1 MESAS
6 SIREWAATHRLLHV
20 DAGDSAGEV
29 LLLLG
34 TVADYDHLAEEL
46 TVRQELDREAG
57 ASVELDLLRDVADEG
72 DA

>member
-1 MESAS
+1 MPHVTDGSILES
-6 SIREWAATHRLLHV
+6 LLDV

-34 TVADYDHLAEEL
+34 TVAHYDHLAEEL
-46 TVRQELDREAG
+46 TVRQELDREVS
-57 ASVELDLLRDVADEG
+57 ASVELDLLGDVADVG

>member
-1 MESAS
+1 MPHVTDGSILES
-6 SIREWAATHRLLHV
+6 LLDV

-34 TVADYDHLAEEL
+34 TVADYDHLIEKL

-57 ASVELDLLRDVADEG
+57 ASVELDLLGDVADVG